1 MSNSNGIKTWKG
13 LSSQTIIVIIMGV
26 LELSFFSIMSRL
38 LNKEDFGYFA
48 VISAVT
54 VIFSGLSEAGLGA
67 ASIQKKNPSESFIN
81 TAFSLSIIIGS
92 IFSVLMFF
100 SADLLSKLTVQDLS
114 LSNGFRISSI
124 MLLFLTINSLG
135 RSVFMRRL
143 DFMKYGIIQILSYS
157 LSAAVGVVL
166 AVNGFGFYSVV
177 WATVLNPVI
186 LFICLFLL
194 GAIRFSFSF
203 NSQSAKEILSFG
215 GWLTGS
221 TILRSLNTQI
231 DKLIMTRWLPISALG
246 MYSRP
251 SGFITSGVDK
261 VNSIFDVVL
270 FPILSSIQDD
280 KSKIVS
286 SYYRCVTLVQLF
298 SIVITCLLLLGS
310 ELIICIFLGKQWL
323 DVNTVFL
330 IISVSTI
337 FVCYGR
343 IADCYFRSLGEV
355 KSYFFRRLIVLFSTI
370 VCVYV
375 GCQFGIVGL
384 SLGVLISCIIDALI
398 RWVFLVHIIRFSVKE
413 MIQKMLRIS
422 ALPCLFLLIS
432 WPVKNGE
439 ISGSVISVIIFL
451 LLLLASIVFFPKLYG
466 DIFYNDI
473 YCKLIVRFIN
483 RK

>member
-1 MSNSNGIKTWKG
+1 MSNSNGLKTWKG

-54 VIFSGLSEAGLGA
+54 VIFSGLSEAGFGA
-67 ASIQKKNPSESFIN
+67 ASIQKKNPSESYIN

-92 IFSVLMFF
+92 VFSLLMFF
-100 SADLLSKLTVQDLS
+100 SADLLSKLTVQDITLA
-114 LSNGFRISSI
+114 NGFRISSI
-124 MLLFLTINSLG
+124 MLLFLTVNSLG

-143 DFMKYGIIQILSYS
+143 DFMKYGLIQILSYS
-157 LSAAVGVVL
+157 LSAAVGIFL
-166 AVNGFGFYSVV
+166 AVKGFEVYSVV
-177 WATVLNPVI
+177 WATVLNPLI
-186 LFICLFLL
+186 MFICLLSL
-194 GAIRFSFSF
+194 GAIRFKFCYSR
-203 NSQSAKEILSFG
+203 QSAKEILTFG

-251 SGFITSGVDK
+251 SGFISSGVDK

-270 FPILSSIQDD
+270 FPILSNIQED

-298 SIVITCLLLLGS
+298 SVVITCLLLLGS
-310 ELIICIFLGKQWL
+310 ELIINVFLGEQWL

-370 VCVYV
+370 FCVYV
-375 GCQFGIVGL
+375 GCQFGIIGL
-384 SLGVLISCIIDALI
+384 SLAVLISCIIDALI
-398 RWVFLVHIIRFSVKE
+398 RWIFLVHIIRFSAKE
-413 MIQKMLRIS
+413 MILKMLRIS
-422 ALPCLFLLIS
+422 VLPCFFLLII
-432 WPVKNGE
+432 WPIKNGE
-439 ISGSVISVIIFL
+439 ISGSIISVVIFL
-451 LLLLASIVFFPKLYG
+451 LLFLASAFFFPKLYG
-466 DIFYNDI
+466 DIFYYDI
-473 YCKLIVRFIN
+473 YSKFI
-483 RK
+483 KK